1 MRVELLAVP
10 GVLAVAYQADR
21 DLFDVRYES
30 VLVSL
35 EAIFAGVFAAG
46 KKMGREYF
54 PEVVPAAPEA

>member
-1 MRVELLAVP
+1 VRVELLGMP
-10 GVLAVAYQADR
+10 GVLEVTYQADR
-21 DLFDVRYES
+21 DLFAVRFEA

-54 PEVVPAAPEA
+54 PEVVPSSIDS

>member
-1 MRVELLAVP
+1 MT
-10 GVLAVAYQADR
+10 YQADR
-21 DLFDVRYES
+21 DLFAVRFEA

-54 PEVVPAAPEA
+54 PEVVPSSPDS